1 MYKRQLYF
9 SAALQQPLPLSA
21 LRLLTLASA
30 VAICEGI
37 ADCCGLQVD
46 IKWPND
52 LYWRG
57 RKLGGILTECSLVGE
72 SGELEYAVCGAGL
85 NCAATPCP
93 PELRGEIVSLEEA
106 LGGPPPARA
115 ALLAALLQRLEGAF
129 DRLLQGEGS
138 RSLLEGYRARLLWV
152 GETVEVSR
160 GSERY
165 RAVFEGVDGEGR
177 ALLQAGGEVQA
188 LSSGEDVY
196 KRQALDEADP
206 GGDFEGYGFDIDP
219 QAVELTLQN
228 AKLAG
233 VGEKISARV
242 EDITRHKLQD
252 AGGILLSNPPYGE
265 RMLGPAQVKAIHQA
279 LGKMHRYNNLKSY
292 IITSAPHF
300 EEQFGKTADRRRK
313 LYNGE
318 LKCQLY
324 MYYKSVSYT
333 HLDVYKRQD
342 QEGKGGRDLGRRAR
356 RGGPP
361 LPAGPDARKKGAKA
375 SGVGNVFLKVA

>member
-1 MYKRQLYF
+1 MAKRQTRYVVLEALRQQGGEFLSSTALTEKLGVTRAAIWKAVVALKEEGYPIRSVTGEGYALEGEPDVLSEREIARRLATHWLGRALCCQPQMESTSAHLKALAAGGELRHGLVAVAGEQTGGRGRGGRSFYSPPGGLYF

-129 DRLLQGEGS
+129 DRLLQGEGG

-177 ALLQAGGEVQA
+177 ALLQTVGEVQA
-188 LSSGEDVY
+188 LSSGEIRLK
-196 KRQALDEADP
+196 KR
-206 GGDFEGYGFDIDP
+206 
-219 QAVELTLQN
+219 
-228 AKLAG
+228 
-233 VGEKISARV
+233 
-242 EDITRHKLQD
+242 
-252 AGGILLSNPPYGE
+252 
-265 RMLGPAQVKAIHQA
+265 
-279 LGKMHRYNNLKSY
+279 
-292 IITSAPHF
+292 
-300 EEQFGKTADRRRK
+300 
-313 LYNGE
+313 
-318 LKCQLY
+318 
-324 MYYKSVSYT
+324 
-333 HLDVYKRQD
+333 
-342 QEGKGGRDLGRRAR
+342 
-356 RGGPP
+356 
-361 LPAGPDARKKGAKA
+361 
-375 SGVGNVFLKVA
+375 